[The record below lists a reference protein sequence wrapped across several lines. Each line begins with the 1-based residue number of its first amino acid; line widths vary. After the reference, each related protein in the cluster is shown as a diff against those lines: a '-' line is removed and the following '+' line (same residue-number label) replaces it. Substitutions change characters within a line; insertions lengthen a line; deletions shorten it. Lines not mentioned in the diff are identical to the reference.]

1 MIILAKSRENCE
13 GKTPGGGSRGEERV
27 CRKVLDKSRRTFILT
42 PLIFVEKKGERS
54 SLKVRVDELPE
65 AGRLFHFHRD
75 AAWFLEMMGSP
86 DGSSDMR
93 LDRPVNAVLELV
105 PEGAQVRISG
115 RVKATLLLLC
125 SRCLRE
131 YTFEVDES
139 LSVLLLKPRPE
150 DTPAEMD
157 LRADDLD
164 TEHFDGVTVDLDRIV
179 GEELL
184 LALPQKGV
192 CSPECKGLCAGCGT
206 DLNREPCTCP
216 GQGKASP
223 FAALKILK
231 DTE

>member
-1 MIILAKSRENCE
+1 LA
-13 GKTPGGGSRGEERV
+13 EEEV

-42 PLIFVEKKGERS
+42 PLIFVEKKGARS

-65 AGRLFHFHRD
+65 AGRLFHVHRD
-75 AAWFLEMMGSP
+75 ASWLLETMGAP
-86 DGSSDMR
+86 EGSSDMR
-93 LDRPVNAVLELV
+93 LARPVNADLELI
-105 PEGAQVRISG
+105 PEGAEVRING

-139 LSVLLLKPRPE
+139 LSVVLLKPRPE
-150 DTPAEMD
+150 GTPAEVD
-157 LRADDLD
+157 LKAEDLD
-164 TEHFDGVTVDLDRIV
+164 TEHFDGVTIDLDRIV

-192 CSPECKGLCAGCGT
+192 CSPECKGLCAGCGA

-216 GQGKASP
+216 DQGKVSP

-231 DTE
+231 DKE

>member
-1 MIILAKSRENCE
+1 
-13 GKTPGGGSRGEERV
+13 V
-27 CRKVLDKSRRTFILT
+27 WRKVLDKSRRTFILT
-42 PLIFVEKKGERS
+42 NLLFVEEKGERS

-65 AGRLFHFHRD
+65 SGRLFHFHRD

-86 DGSSDMR
+86 DSSSDMK
-93 LDRPVNAVLELV
+93 LSHPVNADLELV
-105 PEGAQVRISG
+105 PERAEVRISG

-125 SRCLRE
+125 SCCLRE
-131 YTFEVDES
+131 YTFEVDEAV
-139 LSVLLLKPRPE
+139 SVLLLKPRPE
-150 DTPAEMD
+150 DTPVEVD
-157 LRADDLD
+157 LTAQDLD
-164 TEHFDGVTVDLDRIV
+164 TGHFDGETIDLDRVV

-192 CSPECKGLCAGCGT
+192 CSPECKGLCAGCGA

-216 GQGKASP
+216 DQGKTSP

>member
-1 MIILAKSRENCE
+1 MI
-13 GKTPGGGSRGEERV
+13 
-27 CRKVLDKSRRTFILT
+27 FI
-42 PLIFVEKKGERS
+42 EKKGEKS

-93 LDRPVNAVLELV
+93 LARPVNAELELV
-105 PEGAQVRISG
+105 PERAQVRISG
-115 RVKATLLLLC
+115 RVKATLLLHC

-131 YTFEVDES
+131 YTFEVDETI
-139 LSVLLLKPRPE
+139 SVLLLKPRPE
-150 DTPAEMD
+150 DTPAEVD
-157 LRADDLD
+157 LRAEDLD
-164 TEHFDGVTVDLDRIV
+164 TEHFDGETIDLDRIV

-192 CSPECKGLCAGCGT
+192 CSPECKGLCAGCGA

-216 GQGKASP
+216 DQGKVSP